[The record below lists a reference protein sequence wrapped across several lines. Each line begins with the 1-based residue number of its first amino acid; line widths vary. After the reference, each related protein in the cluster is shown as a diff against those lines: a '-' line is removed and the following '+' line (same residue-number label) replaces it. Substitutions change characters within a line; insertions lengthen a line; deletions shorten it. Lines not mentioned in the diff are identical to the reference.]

1 MPVNFDYVK
10 LSEELATLKQ
20 SLILKAKS
28 ADEFKAISEIAGA
41 EDASKNSDGQ
51 SIMKHLK
58 AAGTWVFDTAKDI
71 GVDIVT
77 ELLKKQMGV

>member
-1 MPVNFDYVK
+1 
-10 LSEELATLKQ
+10 
-20 SLILKAKS
+20 
-28 ADEFKAISEIAGA
+28 
-41 EDASKNSDGQ
+41 
-51 SIMKHLK
+51 MKHLK